1 MAHTFLLEI
10 GLEEMPAHVVTPS
23 IQQLVQKTKKYLKE
37 QRISFDDI
45 KPFSTPRRLAIQIS
59 GLADKQPDIDQEVK
73 GPAKK
78 IALDKDGNWSKAAQ
92 GFTRGQGVTVDDI
105 TFKELKGTEYVYV
118 EKHIAGQSV
127 ESVLAGLK
135 DVVTGMTFPTM
146 MKWGSYHFEYIRPIK
161 WLVALLDDKVIPFQ
175 ILDIT
180 TDRKTR
186 GHRFLGKTITLA
198 NATDYEDAL
207 TSEFVIADAKK
218 RKAEIQQ
225 QIEKIA
231 ADNNWVIKLNPD
243 LLEEVNNLVEW
254 PTAFTGG
261 FDGKYLAIP
270 DEVLITSMRDHQRF
284 FYVLDQNGK
293 LLPHF
298 VSVRNGNA
306 DHIQN
311 VVAGN
316 ERVLAARLSDAM
328 FFYEE
333 DQKQTVEDYVERLK
347 SVSFHDKISTMYDKM
362 QRVAVIAE
370 NLGKKLGLEDTQI
383 KDLVRAAHIYKFDL
397 VTGMVG
403 EFAELQGVMGEKY
416 ALLNGENP
424 VVAQAIREHY
434 MPISADGDLPE
445 STVGAVLAIAD
456 KIDSILTFFAAG
468 MIPSGSNDPYAL
480 RRQATGIVRIIR
492 TNKWHFNQQ
501 MVEDAIAAETS
512 ANVAPDLDQKAQV
525 KAVGDFLRDR
535 IKVTLLGE
543 KVKHDI
549 VDAVIGGPN
558 TDLLDNFTSAQVL
571 SDHQND
577 DDFKGTIE
585 ALTRVLRIAQKADKS
600 KVTAVD
606 TSLFDNDSE
615 PKLHD
620 AVDQVAKQAS
630 ELDIAAYYD
639 ALAALKSVIN
649 DYFEATMVMADD
661 EQVKNNRL
669 SQLSQLSDLILH
681 LGDLNQL
688 IVK

>member
-1 MAHTFLLEI
+1 M
-10 GLEEMPAHVVTPS
+10 
-23 IQQLVQKTKKYLKE
+23 
-37 QRISFDDI
+37 
-45 KPFSTPRRLAIQIS
+45 
-59 GLADKQPDIDQEVK
+59 
-73 GPAKK
+73 
-78 IALDKDGNWSKAAQ
+78 
-92 GFTRGQGVTVDDI
+92 TVDDI
-105 TFKELKGTEYVYV
+105 TFKELKGTDYVYV

-127 ESVLAGLK
+127 ETVLAGLK

-175 ILDIT
+175 ILDIK
-180 TDRKTR
+180 TDRQTR
-186 GHRFLGKTITLA
+186 GHRFLGKTIVLK

-207 TSEFVIADAKK
+207 TKQFVVADAKK
-218 RKAEIQQ
+218 RKSEIKT
-225 QIEKIA
+225 QIEQIA
-231 ADNNWVIKLNPD
+231 SDNNWVIKLNPD
-243 LLEEVNNLVEW
+243 LLEEVTNLVEW
-254 PTAFTGG
+254 PTAFTGS
-261 FDGKYLAIP
+261 FDEKYLTIP

-284 FYVLDQNGK
+284 FYVLDQDGK

-328 FFYEE
+328 FFYQE
-333 DQKQTVEDYVERLK
+333 DQKLTIDDYVEKLK
-347 SVSFHDKISTMYDKM
+347 SVSFHDKISTMYEKM
-362 QRVAVIAE
+362 QRVAVIAA
-370 NLGKKLGLEDTQI
+370 NLGQKLGLTDAQI
-383 KDLVRAAHIYKFDL
+383 KDVVRAAHIYKFDL

-456 KIDSILTFFAAG
+456 KLDSILTFFAAG

-480 RRQATGIVRIIR
+480 RRQATGIVRIVR
-492 TNKWHFNQQ
+492 TNKWHLDQE
-501 MVEDAIAAETS
+501 MVDAAIDAETS

-525 KAVGDFLRDR
+525 KAVGGFLKDR

-543 KVKHDI
+543 KVKHDV

-558 TDLLDNFTSAQVL
+558 TDLLDNFTIAQVL

-615 PKLHD
+615 PKLKA
-620 AVDQVAKQAS
+620 AVDNVAQQAS
-630 ELDIAAYYD
+630 ELDIPAYYNV
-639 ALAALKSVIN
+639 LAALKPVIN
-649 DYFEATMVMADD
+649 DYFDATMVMAKD
-661 EQVKNNRL
+661 EKVKNNRL
-669 SQLSQLSDLILH
+669 SQLSQLSDLILRM
-681 LGDLNQL
+681 GDLNQL

>member
-23 IQQLVQKTKKYLKE
+23 IKQLVQKTRKYLKE

-45 KPFSTPRRLAIQIS
+45 TPFSTPRRLAIQIS
-59 GLADKQPDIDQEVK
+59 GLADKQPDIDKEVK

-105 TFKELKGTEYVYV
+105 TFKELKGTDYVYV

-127 ESVLAGLK
+127 ETVLAGLK

-175 ILDIT
+175 ILDIK
-180 TDRKTR
+180 TDRQTR
-186 GHRFLGKTITLA
+186 GHRFLGKTIVLK

-207 TSEFVIADAKK
+207 TKQFVVADAKK
-218 RKAEIQQ
+218 RKSEIKT
-225 QIEKIA
+225 QIEQIA
-231 ADNNWVIKLNPD
+231 SDNNWVIKLNPD
-243 LLEEVNNLVEW
+243 LLEEVTNLVEW
-254 PTAFTGG
+254 PTAFTGS
-261 FDGKYLAIP
+261 FDEKYLTIP

-284 FYVLDQNGK
+284 FYVLDQDGK

-328 FFYEE
+328 FFYQE
-333 DQKQTVEDYVERLK
+333 DQKLTIDDYVEKLK
-347 SVSFHDKISTMYDKM
+347 SVSFHDKISTMYEKM
-362 QRVAVIAE
+362 QRVAVIAA
-370 NLGKKLGLEDTQI
+370 NLGQKLGLTDAQI
-383 KDLVRAAHIYKFDL
+383 KDVVRAAHIYKFDL

-456 KIDSILTFFAAG
+456 KLDSILTFFAAG

-480 RRQATGIVRIIR
+480 RRQATGIVRIVR
-492 TNKWHFNQQ
+492 TNKWHLDQE
-501 MVEDAIAAETS
+501 MVDAAIDAETS

-525 KAVGDFLRDR
+525 KAVGGFLKDR

-543 KVKHDI
+543 KVKHDV

-558 TDLLDNFTSAQVL
+558 TDLLDNFTIAQVL

-615 PKLHD
+615 PKLKA
-620 AVDQVAKQAS
+620 AVDNVAQQAS
-630 ELDIAAYYD
+630 ELDIPAYYNV
-639 ALAALKSVIN
+639 LAALKPVIN
-649 DYFEATMVMADD
+649 DYFDATMVMAKD
-661 EQVKNNRL
+661 EKVKNNRL
-669 SQLSQLSDLILH
+669 SQLSQLSDLILRM
-681 LGDLNQL
+681 GDLNQL

>member
-23 IQQLVQKTKKYLKE
+23 IKQLVQKTRKYLKE

-45 KPFSTPRRLAIQIS
+45 TPFSTPRRLAIQIS
-59 GLADKQPDIDQEVK
+59 GLADKQPDIDKEVK

-105 TFKELKGTEYVYV
+105 TFKELKGTDYVYV

-127 ESVLAGLK
+127 ETVLAGLK

-146 MKWGSYHFEYIRPIK
+146 MKWGSYHFEYIRPIN

-175 ILDIT
+175 ILDIK
-180 TDRKTR
+180 TDRQTR
-186 GHRFLGKTITLA
+186 GHRFLGKTIVLK

-207 TSEFVIADAKK
+207 TKQFVVADAKK
-218 RKAEIQQ
+218 RKSEIKT
-225 QIEKIA
+225 QIEQIA
-231 ADNNWVIKLNPD
+231 SDNNWVIKLNPD
-243 LLEEVNNLVEW
+243 LLEEVTNLVEW
-254 PTAFTGG
+254 PTAFTGS
-261 FDGKYLAIP
+261 FDEKYLTIP

-284 FYVLDQNGK
+284 FYVLDQDGK

-328 FFYEE
+328 FFYQE
-333 DQKQTVEDYVERLK
+333 DQKLTIDDYVEKLK
-347 SVSFHDKISTMYDKM
+347 SVSFHDKISTMYEKM
-362 QRVAVIAE
+362 QRVAVIAA
-370 NLGKKLGLEDTQI
+370 NLGQKLGLTDAQI
-383 KDLVRAAHIYKFDL
+383 KDVVRAAHIYKFDL

-456 KIDSILTFFAAG
+456 KLDSILTFFAAG

-480 RRQATGIVRIIR
+480 RRQATGIVRIVR
-492 TNKWHFNQQ
+492 TNKWHLDQE
-501 MVEDAIAAETS
+501 MVDAAIDAETS

-525 KAVGDFLRDR
+525 KAVGGFLKDR

-543 KVKHDI
+543 KVKHDV

-558 TDLLDNFTSAQVL
+558 TDLLDNFTIAQVL

-615 PKLHD
+615 PKLKA
-620 AVDQVAKQAS
+620 AVDNVAQQAS
-630 ELDIAAYYD
+630 ELDIPAYYNV
-639 ALAALKSVIN
+639 LAALKPVIN
-649 DYFEATMVMADD
+649 DYFDATMVMAKD
-661 EQVKNNRL
+661 EKVKNNRL
-669 SQLSQLSDLILH
+669 SQLSQLSDLILRM
-681 LGDLNQL
+681 GDLNQL

>member
-23 IQQLVQKTKKYLKE
+23 IKQLVQKTKKYLKE

-45 KPFSTPRRLAIQIS
+45 TPFSTPRRLAIQIS
-59 GLADKQPDIDQEVK
+59 GLADKQPDIDKEVK

-105 TFKELKGTEYVYV
+105 TFKELKGTDYVYV

-127 ESVLAGLK
+127 ETVLAGLK

-175 ILDIT
+175 ILDIK
-180 TDRKTR
+180 TDRQTR
-186 GHRFLGKTITLA
+186 GHRFLGKTIVLK

-207 TSEFVIADAKK
+207 TKEFVVADAKK
-218 RKAEIQQ
+218 RKAEIKT
-225 QIEKIA
+225 QIEQIA
-231 ADNNWVIKLNPD
+231 SDNNWVIKLNPD
-243 LLEEVNNLVEW
+243 LLEEVTNLVEW
-254 PTAFTGG
+254 PTAFTGS
-261 FDGKYLAIP
+261 FDEKYLTIP

-284 FYVLDQNGK
+284 FYVLDQDGK

-328 FFYEE
+328 FFYQE
-333 DQKQTVEDYVERLK
+333 DQKLTIDDYVEKLK
-347 SVSFHDKISTMYDKM
+347 SVSFHDKISTMYEKM
-362 QRVAVIAE
+362 QRVAVIAA
-370 NLGKKLGLEDTQI
+370 NLGQKLGLTDAQI
-383 KDLVRAAHIYKFDL
+383 KDVVRAAHIYKFDL

-456 KIDSILTFFAAG
+456 KLDSILTFFAAG

-480 RRQATGIVRIIR
+480 RRQATGIVRIVR
-492 TNKWHFNQQ
+492 TNKWHLDQD
-501 MVEDAIAAETS
+501 MVDAAIDAETS

-525 KAVGDFLRDR
+525 KAVGGFLKDR

-543 KVKHDI
+543 KVKHDV

-558 TDLLDNFTSAQVL
+558 TDLLDNFTIAQVL

-577 DDFKGTIE
+577 DHFKGTIE

-615 PKLHD
+615 PKLKA
-620 AVDQVAKQAS
+620 AVDKVAQQAS
-630 ELDIAAYYD
+630 ELDIPAYYD
-639 ALAALKSVIN
+639 ALAALKPVIN
-649 DYFEATMVMADD
+649 DYFDATMVMAKD
-661 EQVKNNRL
+661 EKVKNNRL
-669 SQLSQLSDLILH
+669 SQLSQLSDLILRM
-681 LGDLNQL
+681 GDLNQL